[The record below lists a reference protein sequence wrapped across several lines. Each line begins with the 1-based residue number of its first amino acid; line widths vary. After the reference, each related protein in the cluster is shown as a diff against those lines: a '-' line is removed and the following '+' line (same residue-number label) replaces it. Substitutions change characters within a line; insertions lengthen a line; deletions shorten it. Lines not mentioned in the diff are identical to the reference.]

1 MNLCLSVSRSLTS
14 GNDLSQ
20 APSKTPKE
28 RVLSDC
34 PPEDHR
40 LSHLGDL
47 DILLRILTHSENE
60 WPTLETEYPGW
71 GLGYLTRQSQKPIR
85 IEEELWEYKD
95 PS

>member
-47 DILLRILTHSENE
+47 DILLRTHSENE
-60 WPTLETEYPGW
+60 WPTLETEYPGR

-85 IEEELWEYKD
+85 IQEELWEHKD
-95 PS
+95 SS